1 MDLRIFLQEN
11 KYIDFSSQIIQSKA
25 HELFKNINSNT
36 EKAKIAFE
44 YVRDEIPHSFE
55 IQLLA
60 DSEPN
65 PIRVVPASVSCTE
78 K

>member
-1 MDLRIFLQEN
+1 MKLS
-11 KYIDFSSQIIQSKA
+11 DFIKESY
-25 HELFKNINSNT
+25 
-36 EKAKIAFE
+36 IAFE
-44 YVRDEIPHSFE
+44 FIRDEIPHSFE

-65 PIRVVPASVSCTE
+65 PIRVVPASVSCAE